1 MTVMYSV
8 ARLARSIVAAAVL
21 ITGVALGSAAVAAGQ
36 PGDSCTT
43 AGGDGIQCSTP
54 AAGEAEESPAS
65 TTLQPP
71 GDPFFPIVPVG

>member
-1 MTVMYSV
+1 MTLIYSV

-21 ITGVALGSAAVAAGQ
+21 MTGVALGSAAVAGGE
-36 PGDSCTT
+36 PRDSCTT
-43 AGGDGIQCSTP
+43 AGDYPMQCSTP
-54 AAGEAEESPAS
+54 AAGEAEESPAT